1 MIFSLAVSA
10 YHRRLEDIAAEH
22 RQILKKNIKNKC
34 LSSTKKPI
42 FIHLVLV
49 SLKVVSLNES

>member
-1 MIFSLAVSA
+1 MILSFAVSA
-10 YHRRLEDIAAEH
+10 YHRRLENKAAEH

-34 LSSTKKPI
+34 LSSIKKLI

-49 SLKVVSLNES
+49 SVEVASLNKS

>member
-1 MIFSLAVSA
+1 MILFLAMSA
-10 YHRRLEDIAAEH
+10 YHRRLEDIAAEG

-34 LSSTKKPI
+34 LSSIKKPI

-49 SLKVVSLNES
+49 SLEVVSLNKS